1 MQAMNKIS
9 TVLLVLTAGVCNAA
23 TGNAS
28 DGSIAA
34 IVIIAL
40 IMLIAGTGYFIDLMK
55 RKLKEFRAKRLSKRN
70 SVDNESEL
78 LNPFTR
84 AIHELDGITTY

>member
-1 MQAMNKIS
+1 MNKII
-9 TVLLVLTAGVCNAA
+9 TVLFVLTAGVCNAA

-28 DGSIAA
+28 DGSLVAVA
-34 IVIIAL
+34 IIAL
-40 IMLIAGTGYFIDLMK
+40 VMLIAGTGYFIDLMK
-55 RKLKEFRAKRLSKRN
+55 RKLKEFRIKRLSKKN

-84 AIHELDGITTY
+84 AIHELDSITTY